1 MPWFYPR
8 NNWYRRRRYRFRRRP
23 RRFIRRRWRRKRNW
37 VRTKRK
43 KLKKILLTEYQPASI
58 RKCKI
63 KGKLPLFETDKHRIT
78 NNFEMYELSIVPEK
92 LSGGGGWSLKLLT
105 LGALYSE
112 HEYCRNIWTHTNKDH
127 PLTRYT
133 GCTIKI
139 WQPKDVDLV
148 FSYSVQMPMESTL
161 EMYQSMQPSIHAMMP
176 HHKIIP
182 SRQTYPKKK
191 PYYKFKISPP
201 KPFINKWYFQQDIT
215 KTPLLLTK
223 ATAISLQDYYLAP
236 NSPSTNVTI
245 NILNI
250 ALLKNRNFKTP
261 PNPGYYISGEGTN
274 KVYLYSTRKVPTDT
288 YHYENPTAWLDYG
301 DVIPLYDT
309 NTFTEGMS
317 YNDYVHAHGTISH
330 DTWKTTWYTQ
340 RGNPFNNAYLDNEC
354 PVYQS
359 QKDYSSIIQTTNWDK
374 QKVQNFTQVHL
385 TQKIRYNPYNDTG
398 YGNMCYFLSI
408 AKQEMGWEPPEKPE
422 LVATGLPLWL
432 LLFGFADWQKKL
444 KKLLH
449 LDTDYVILVK
459 SPHTLPIKQ
468 PFLMLNETWIQG
480 QSPQEEKPNPEDA
493 KVWHPQFQFQ
503 QLIYNDICASGPGI
517 VRLPEGKTVEA
528 IMDYTF
534 YFKWGGNPPQM
545 EKIKDPA
552 DQPTF
557 PLPRNELDTNSLQ
570 NPAIDARTFLYQF
583 DERRGQ
589 ITEKAAKR
597 LRTDYST
604 EKPFITDGEHH
615 LSVPLQKTSQETSE
629 TSSEEEE
636 TETCLLEQL
645 QQQYQQ
651 QQQLKRRILKTMH
664 RLQKLE

>member
-1 MPWFYPR
+1 
-8 NNWYRRRRYRFRRRP
+8 
-23 RRFIRRRWRRKRNW
+23 
-37 VRTKRK
+37 
-43 KLKKILLTEYQPASI
+43 
-58 RKCKI
+58 
-63 KGKLPLFETDKHRIT
+63 
-78 NNFEMYELSIVPEK
+78 MYEMSIVPEK

-105 LGALYSE
+105 LGALFSE
-112 HEYCRNIWTHTNKDH
+112 HEYCRNSWSYTNKDL
-127 PLTRYT
+127 PLARYT

-139 WQPKDVDLV
+139 WQAKDVDIV
-148 FSYSVQMPMESTL
+148 FSYSVQMPMESSL
-161 EMYQSMQPSIHAMMP
+161 AMYQSMQPSIHAMMP

-182 SRQTYPKKK
+182 SRQTYPRKK
-191 PYYKFKISPP
+191 PYYKFKIKPP

-250 ALLKNRNFKTP
+250 GLIKNRNFKTP
-261 PNPGYYISGEGTN
+261 TNPGYSPSGVGTS
-274 KVYLYSTRKVPTDT
+274 KVYLYSTSFTPTT
-288 YHYENPTAWLDYG
+288 HYNLENPSQWLKLT

-309 NTFTEGMS
+309 NKYTEGES
-317 YNDYVHAHGTISH
+317 YNEYKVHTQITK
-330 DTWKTTWYTQ
+330 DQWKTTWYSV
-340 RGNPFNNAYLDNEC
+340 RGNPFHSRYLGNET

-359 QKDYSSIIQTTNWDK
+359 AHDYTSFIQQADFETAMVK
-374 QKVQNFTQVHL
+374 NFTLVQL

-408 AKQEMGWEPPEKPE
+408 AKDESGWEPPEKPE

-432 LLFGFADWQKKL
+432 LMFGFADWQKKL

-449 LDTDYVILVK
+449 LDTEYVLLVK
-459 SPHTLPIKQ
+459 TAHTLPIKQ
-468 PFLMLNETWIQG
+468 PFLMLNQTWIDG
-480 QSPQEEKPNPEDA
+480 QSPQEETQNPEDA
-493 KVWHPQFQFQ
+493 KSWHPQFQFQ
-503 QLIYNDICASGPGI
+503 QLIYNEICGSGPGI

-528 IMDYTF
+528 IMDYIF
-534 YFKWGGNPPQM
+534 YFKWGGNPPPM
-545 EKIKDPA
+545 DKIKDPA
-552 DQPTF
+552 DQPSF
-557 PLPRNELDTNSLQ
+557 PLPRNEFNTNSLQ
-570 NPAIDARTFLYQF
+570 NPAIDASTFLYQF

-597 LRTDYST
+597 LQRDYST
-604 EKPFITDGEHH
+604 PKPFITDGEHH
-615 LSVPLQKTSQETSE
+615 FSVPLQEASQETQE

-651 QQQLKRRILKTMH
+651 QQQLKRRILKTMQ